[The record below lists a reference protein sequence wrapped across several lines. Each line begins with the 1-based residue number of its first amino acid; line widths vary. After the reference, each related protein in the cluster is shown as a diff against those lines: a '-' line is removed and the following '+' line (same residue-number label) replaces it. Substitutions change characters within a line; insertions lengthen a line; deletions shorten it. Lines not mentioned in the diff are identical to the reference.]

1 MPDQILLHVEDDD
14 VAASL
19 LEMLLN
25 ESGAW
30 LRLFRLTDGEEALA
44 FLHQTGEHA
53 GAPRPDLMLLDLGLP
68 FRSGFEVLEEMR
80 EDARLQSLPVVVF
93 SSSGLPSD
101 RERALELGALDFI
114 TKRPSVQEMRDAVKQ
129 IRSYLPKQ
137 FT

>member
-44 FLHQTGEHA
+44 FLHQTGEHV

-114 TKRPSVQEMRDAVKQ
+114 TKRPSVQGMRDAVQQ

>member
-114 TKRPSVQEMRDAVKQ
+114 TKRPSVQGMRDAVQQ

>member
-44 FLHQTGEHA
+44 FLHQTGEHV

-101 RERALELGALDFI
+101 RERALKLGALDFI

-129 IRSYLPKQ
+129 IRGYLPKQ

>member
-1 MPDQILLHVEDDD
+1 MPEQILLHVEDDD

>member
-25 ESGAW
+25 ESGPW
-30 LRLFRLTDGEEALA
+30 LRLFRLTDGQDALA
-44 FLHQTGEHA
+44 FLHQTGAHA

-68 FRSGFEVLEEMR
+68 FRSGFEVLEEVR
-80 EDARLQSLPVVVF
+80 EDARLQSLPVIVF

-114 TKRPSVQEMRDAVKQ
+114 TKRPSVQ
-129 IRSYLPKQ
+129 
-137 FT
+137 